1 MSRGRS
7 RSVLGMLLCVLV
19 ASVAACSSEEVSSVA
34 SAPASDI
41 TWLPC
46 GDIECGQIQ
55 IPIDHS
61 AASSEKF
68 TLGLYRRT
76 SSVSNDARTL
86 ILVPDKKWSTSAR
99 DMVEAAV
106 LTYGPRI
113 NSFNVV
119 AVAPRGSAASVLPTG
134 AEHNVGTLDI
144 VDDLDMVRR
153 ALGQEK
159 VSVIGWGTSATAVT
173 AWVMQRP
180 RDFYSAVVDSPLDPS
195 VSSVKQIRQNIAASE
210 LGVLTAVK
218 WCASHL
224 SCTINANVATGL
236 NLLKTDMRLG
246 RVPADVTNEVI
257 ARAAEH
263 ALADGNPGVFFNA
276 IAQVMLGSSVRLQA
290 LAGVALVQADAYS
303 KCADVSQADAVSIVQ
318 AYEAMSDQYFRLGNT
333 AQLYGF
339 CSAIPAAVRP
349 LGVVKPS
356 AIASEAKVLVT
367 IARGDQMNAPVN
379 AREMAKRMGWKYQS
393 VFANRHLVVGI
404 DRAITQ
410 TVMDFLSG
418 ER

>member
-19 ASVAACSSEEVSSVA
+19 ASVAACSSGDVSSVA

-55 IPIDHS
+55 IPVDNS

-119 AVAPRGSAASVLPTG
+119 AVAPRGSAESVLPTG

-159 VSVIGWGTSATAVT
+159 VSVIGWGTGATAVT

-180 RDFYSAVVDSPLDPS
+180 RDFYSAVVDSPIDPS

-276 IAQVMLGSSVRLQA
+276 IAQVMLGTSVRLQA
-290 LAGVALVQADAYS
+290 LAGVALVQADANS
-303 KCADVSQADAVSIVQ
+303 KCADVSQADAVSMVQ

-349 LGVVKPS
+349 LGAVKPS

-379 AREMAKRMGWKYQS
+379 AREMAKRLGWKYQS